1 MTPCVIARVK
11 RSRRPAPIATHP
23 LLRAAFAAARDL
35 SGCQGVTSNRDRV
48 PRRTLRARPASAIA
62 MSGQE
67 ELGGSLTKPA
77 TAGQPSARGVRRR
90 PWRIPK
96 PFHWTARP
104 RQDHCSRQARAPSV
118 RIDPLARSVKPKCL
132 CVLSGSASASSGCYS
147 RAMRRIPFA
156 AADDRARPGAGLF
169 HERRSAMAN
178 GCVGDLA
185 EVHRADTLATPL
197 GTSPRP

>member
-1 MTPCVIARVK
+1 MHDALRDCSSKAEQAT
-11 RSRRPAPIATHP
+11 RSNCHSPIAEGC
-23 LLRAAFAAARDL
+23 LCGSARL
-35 SGCQGVTSNRDRV
+35 VRMSGIPPNWDRV

-90 PWRIPK
+90 PCGSEALPLDC
-96 PFHWTARP
+96 RP

-169 HERRSAMAN
+169 HDRRSAMAK

-185 EVHRADTLATPL
+185 EVHRADTLAPPL